1 MVLVLRSF
9 YDKKLFQCIFFRICW
24 RKSKIVTYGQNTY
37 SLHALKEL
45 IYLKDQNFFNNPF
58 QLLQWLHGKHRQ
70 HIKCCPYYYAKFSIP
85 KPPSIIYC
93 IPKKSS
99 PISYS
104 KLLYK
109 MGPDFFDI
117 HTVYTLHVLAIS
129 SDKRNK

>member
-58 QLLQWLHGKHRQ
+58 QLLQWLHGKQQQQQKMLQPVGVCDGVDEAEGGAPGTTEHA
-70 HIKCCPYYYAKFSIP
+70 P
-85 KPPSIIYC
+85 
-93 IPKKSS
+93 
-99 PISYS
+99 
-104 KLLYK
+104 LLYNR
-109 MGPDFFDI
+109 
-117 HTVYTLHVLAIS
+117 L
-129 SDKRNK
+129 